1 MGFRCLRQRRARR
14 GSPAAPGGVL
24 LDAMYL
30 RGPGY
35 ATTPSASCG
44 RCSEGAVGCAA
55 EPLPAAETGE
65 AEQGQ
70 TQRPHPV
77 DEIGSCV
84 WRSGLNMQAS
94 SLMRRIFRAPQEER
108 RPNVQA
114 GRAPRRIFGQRQPGA
129 ALRFL
134 QAPSAVRRKN
144 RLSARVET
152 FSGAAG
158 GARTRGLLFPK
169 QVRFQLRYSDMERAE
184 AVNFFRASAMA
195 MADKR
200 PFASGCPH
208 EKGPRSVV
216 GACPSA
222 GPLPGDL
229 PASGRGV
236 FSGGPWQPK
245 KKPPARM
252 FLPRLRLSQ
261 VHYTMPGI

>member
-14 GSPAAPGGVL
+14 GSPAAPGGAM

-30 RGPGY
+30 RCPGY
-35 ATTPSASCG
+35 G
-44 RCSEGAVGCAA
+44 V
-55 EPLPAAETGE
+55 TG
-65 AEQGQ
+65 
-70 TQRPHPV
+70 
-77 DEIGSCV
+77 
-84 WRSGLNMQAS
+84 
-94 SLMRRIFRAPQEER
+94 F
-108 RPNVQA
+108 
-114 GRAPRRIFGQRQPGA
+114 
-129 ALRFL
+129 
-134 QAPSAVRRKN
+134 
-144 RLSARVET
+144 
-152 FSGAAG
+152 GAAG

-245 KKPPARM
+245 KKPPAGIVSPPAAFTGTLYHARNVT
-252 FLPRLRLSQ
+252 FNDIFTGPVRPP
-261 VHYTMPGI
+261 PGDAAGTPAAAPGDGRRRSSPTAGPGCTAG

>member
-1 MGFRCLRQRRARR
+1 MGFRCLRQRRAQRGHPQRPAAQCWTPCTCAVPVTQQRRARPADDAAKALLAAQPSRCLRQKQARRSR
-14 GSPAAPGGVL
+14 GS
-24 LDAMYL
+24 
-30 RGPGY
+30 
-35 ATTPSASCG
+35 
-44 RCSEGAVGCAA
+44 
-55 EPLPAAETGE
+55 
-65 AEQGQ
+65 
-70 TQRPHPV
+70 
-77 DEIGSCV
+77 
-84 WRSGLNMQAS
+84 
-94 SLMRRIFRAPQEER
+94 

-114 GRAPRRIFGQRQPGA
+114 GCAPRRIFGQRQPGA

-134 QAPSAVRRKN
+134 QAPTAVRCKN

-158 GARTRGLLFPK
+158 GTRTRGLLFPK

-195 MADKR
+195 MADKH

-236 FSGGPWQPK
+236 FSGLHGSQRKNRWQG
-245 KKPPARM
+245 
-252 FLPRLRLSQ
+252 FSPRLRLSQ
-261 VHYTMPGI
+261 IQDTTPGM

>member
-24 LDAMYL
+24 LGAMYL
-30 RGPGY
+30 RVPGY
-35 ATTPSASCG
+35 G
-44 RCSEGAVGCAA
+44 V
-55 EPLPAAETGE
+55 TG
-65 AEQGQ
+65 
-70 TQRPHPV
+70 
-77 DEIGSCV
+77 
-84 WRSGLNMQAS
+84 
-94 SLMRRIFRAPQEER
+94 F
-108 RPNVQA
+108 
-114 GRAPRRIFGQRQPGA
+114 
-129 ALRFL
+129 
-134 QAPSAVRRKN
+134 
-144 RLSARVET
+144 
-152 FSGAAG
+152 GAAG
-158 GARTRGLLFPK
+158 GTRTRGLLFPK

-195 MADKR
+195 MADKH

-245 KKPPARM
+245 KKPPAGIVSPPAAFTNTGYHARNVTFNDILQIQPVHRLVM
-252 FLPRLRLSQ
+252 QPEHLPQHQVMGGGDLLPPLS
-261 VHYTMPGI
+261 

>member
-14 GSPAAPGGVL
+14 GSPAAPGGAM

-30 RGPGY
+30 RCPGY

-44 RCSEGAVGCAA
+44 RCSEGAVG
-55 EPLPAAETGE
+55 
-65 AEQGQ
+65 
-70 TQRPHPV
+70 
-77 DEIGSCV
+77 
-84 WRSGLNMQAS
+84 
-94 SLMRRIFRAPQEER
+94 
-108 RPNVQA
+108 
-114 GRAPRRIFGQRQPGA
+114 A

-134 QAPSAVRRKN
+134 QVPSAVRRKN

-169 QVRFQLRYSDMERAE
+169 QARFQLRYSDMERAE
-184 AVNFFRASAMA
+184 VMNFFRASAMA
-195 MADKR
+195 MADKH

-216 GACPSA
+216 GPCPSA

-236 FSGGPWQPK
+236 LSGLHGSQRKSRRQGLSP
-245 KKPPARM
+245 PPAAFTGTLYHARNM
-252 FLPRLRLSQ
+252 TFNDIFTGPARPP
-261 VHYTMPGI
+261 PGDGAGTPAAAPGDGRRRSSPTAGPGCTAG

>member
-1 MGFRCLRQRRARR
+1 MGFRCLRQQRAQR
-14 GSPAAPGGVL
+14 GTPAAPGGAM

-30 RGPGY
+30 RCPGY
-35 ATTPSASCG
+35 G
-44 RCSEGAVGCAA
+44 V
-55 EPLPAAETGE
+55 TG
-65 AEQGQ
+65 
-70 TQRPHPV
+70 
-77 DEIGSCV
+77 
-84 WRSGLNMQAS
+84 
-94 SLMRRIFRAPQEER
+94 F
-108 RPNVQA
+108 
-114 GRAPRRIFGQRQPGA
+114 
-129 ALRFL
+129 
-134 QAPSAVRRKN
+134 
-144 RLSARVET
+144 
-152 FSGAAG
+152 GAAG

-236 FSGGPWQPK
+236 LSGGPWQPK
-245 KKPPARM
+245 KKPPAGFFFPACGFHRYSIAQSFSG
-252 FLPRLRLSQ
+252 FLWPILPPQPDGSGKSSGDCGCGRRRSSPTAVLRC
-261 VHYTMPGI
+261 TAG

>member
-1 MGFRCLRQRRARR
+1 M
-14 GSPAAPGGVL
+14 

-35 ATTPSASCG
+35 G
-44 RCSEGAVGCAA
+44 V
-55 EPLPAAETGE
+55 TG
-65 AEQGQ
+65 
-70 TQRPHPV
+70 
-77 DEIGSCV
+77 
-84 WRSGLNMQAS
+84 
-94 SLMRRIFRAPQEER
+94 F
-108 RPNVQA
+108 
-114 GRAPRRIFGQRQPGA
+114 
-129 ALRFL
+129 
-134 QAPSAVRRKN
+134 
-144 RLSARVET
+144 
-152 FSGAAG
+152 GAAG
-158 GARTRGLLFPK
+158 GTRTRGLLFPK

-195 MADKR
+195 MADKH

-245 KKPPARM
+245 KKPPAGIVSPACG
-252 FLPRLRLSQ
+252 F
-261 VHYTMPGI
+261 HKYTIPCPECDIQ

>member
-1 MGFRCLRQRRARR
+1 M
-14 GSPAAPGGVL
+14 

-30 RGPGY
+30 RCPGY

-44 RCSEGAVGCAA
+44 RCSEGAV
-55 EPLPAAETGE
+55 
-65 AEQGQ
+65 
-70 TQRPHPV
+70 
-77 DEIGSCV
+77 
-84 WRSGLNMQAS
+84 
-94 SLMRRIFRAPQEER
+94 
-108 RPNVQA
+108 
-114 GRAPRRIFGQRQPGA
+114 GA

-195 MADKR
+195 MADKH

-229 PASGRGV
+229 PASGCGV

-245 KKPPARM
+245 KKPPA
-252 FLPRLRLSQ
+252 
-261 VHYTMPGI
+261 GIFSPPAAFTGTLYHV

>member
-1 MGFRCLRQRRARR
+1 
-14 GSPAAPGGVL
+14 
-24 LDAMYL
+24 MYL

-44 RCSEGAVGCAA
+44 RCSEGAV
-55 EPLPAAETGE
+55 
-65 AEQGQ
+65 
-70 TQRPHPV
+70 
-77 DEIGSCV
+77 
-84 WRSGLNMQAS
+84 
-94 SLMRRIFRAPQEER
+94 
-108 RPNVQA
+108 
-114 GRAPRRIFGQRQPGA
+114 GA

-158 GARTRGLLFPK
+158 GTRTRGLLFPK

-195 MADKR
+195 MADKH

-236 FSGGPWQPK
+236 LSGLHGSQRKSRRQGCFSPACGFHRYSIAQSFSGFLWPILPPQPDGPGKSSGDCGCGRRRSSPTAG
-245 KKPPARM
+245 PE
-252 FLPRLRLSQ
+252 
-261 VHYTMPGI
+261 YTAG

>member
-1 MGFRCLRQRRARR
+1 MKQGRGASKASRYTALMGFRCLRQRRARR

-24 LDAMYL
+24 LGAMYL
-30 RGPGY
+30 RCPGY

-44 RCSEGAVGCAA
+44 RCSEGAVG
-55 EPLPAAETGE
+55 
-65 AEQGQ
+65 
-70 TQRPHPV
+70 
-77 DEIGSCV
+77 
-84 WRSGLNMQAS
+84 
-94 SLMRRIFRAPQEER
+94 
-108 RPNVQA
+108 
-114 GRAPRRIFGQRQPGA
+114 A

-134 QAPSAVRRKN
+134 QAPTAVRRKN

-158 GARTRGLLFPK
+158 GTRTRGLLFPK

-236 FSGGPWQPK
+236 FSGLHGSQRK
-245 KKPPARM
+245 SRRQGF

-261 VHYTMPGI
+261 VHYTMPGM

>member
-1 MGFRCLRQRRARR
+1 MGLPVPPTEAGAERT
-14 GSPAAPGGVL
+14 PAAPGGAM

-30 RGPGY
+30 RCPGY
-35 ATTPSASCG
+35 G
-44 RCSEGAVGCAA
+44 V
-55 EPLPAAETGE
+55 TG
-65 AEQGQ
+65 
-70 TQRPHPV
+70 
-77 DEIGSCV
+77 
-84 WRSGLNMQAS
+84 
-94 SLMRRIFRAPQEER
+94 F
-108 RPNVQA
+108 
-114 GRAPRRIFGQRQPGA
+114 
-129 ALRFL
+129 
-134 QAPSAVRRKN
+134 
-144 RLSARVET
+144 
-152 FSGAAG
+152 GAAG

-236 FSGGPWQPK
+236 FSGLHGSQRK
-245 KKPPARM
+245 SRRQGFFSPACGFHR
-252 FLPRLRLSQ
+252 
-261 VHYTMPGI
+261 YTIPCPECDIQ